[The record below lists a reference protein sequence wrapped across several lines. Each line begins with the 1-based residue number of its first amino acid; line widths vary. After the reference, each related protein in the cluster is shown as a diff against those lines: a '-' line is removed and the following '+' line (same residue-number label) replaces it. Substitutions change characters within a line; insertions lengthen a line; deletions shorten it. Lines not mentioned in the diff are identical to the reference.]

1 MSAYINL
8 TRNEY
13 PRHQGDIE
21 LYPNDTY
28 AHVEWVDMPKYD
40 FTLQRCYEGFPVEV
54 DGAWHM
60 TWIVRDATPE
70 EIDLANKLIYKGFPN
85 NAI

>member
-28 AHVEWVDMPKYD
+28 AHVEWVDMPAYD
-40 FTLQRCYEGFPVEV
+40 YKTQRCGEGLPIEV
-54 DGAWHM
+54 DGIWHM

-70 EIDLANKLIYKGFPN
+70 EIDLANKPSDERFPK
-85 NAI
+85 

>member
-1 MSAYINL
+1 MTAYINL
-8 TRNEY
+8 TTQEY

-21 LYPNDTY
+21 INPNDEYTK
-28 AHVEWVDMPKYD
+28 VEWVDMPEYD
-40 FTLQRCYEGFPVEV
+40 AETKRCEEGFPVEV
-54 DGAWHM
+54 DGIWHM

-70 EIDLANKLIYKGFPN
+70 EIELANKPFDKRFPN